1 MPRKI
6 DHAARKAE
14 LIDAL
19 WSVIHHQGV
28 SAVSLRSVAAEAGI
42 SVGSLRHVF
51 PTRSALL
58 TSASELMIDNV
69 TRRVRSVPTEQPAL
83 SYATIVLLHLIPT
96 DAVSHA
102 EMEINLALISEA
114 GADPELLR
122 LRDLARTELFELCRR
137 LLTLVRPDAP
147 TTQLTARARR
157 LHVLVDGLAFQ
168 LVQMNPAES
177 RSWARSLI
185 DDELSAWL
193 TS

>member
-14 LIDAL
+14 LVDAL

-42 SVGSLRHVF
+42 SVGSLRHIF

-69 TRRVRSVPTEQPAL
+69 TRRVRSVPTDLPAL
-83 SYATIVLLHLIPT
+83 SYATTVLLHLIPT

-114 GADPELLR
+114 GADPELVR
-122 LRDLARTELFELCRR
+122 LRDHTRAELFGLCRR
-137 LLTLVRPDAP
+137 LLTVLRPDAP
-147 TTQLTARARR
+147 ATALTAAARR
-157 LHVLVDGLAFQ
+157 LHVLIDGLAFQ
-168 LVQMNPAES
+168 LVQMKSARS
-177 RSWARSLI
+177 RSWARALI
-185 DDELSAWL
+185 EDELSTWL
-193 TS
+193 AS